1 MEENVIQSAPAAEP
15 ALHVTNAGRYHVKGI
30 ATWLKIMAVLG
41 TISMLFI
48 IYLTIKLFQITP
60 AAGIPYLIVVALYIY
75 PLVKAFTASSQL
87 KTAQAVN
94 DSAALE
100 KGLSDMRSLLT
111 YLGVLAIIGMVF
123 TVLGIIIII
132 ASGEEFMDILIE
144 GMTR

>member
-1 MEENVIQSAPAAEP
+1 
-15 ALHVTNAGRYHVKGI
+15 
-30 ATWLKIMAVLG
+30 VLG

-123 TVLGIIIII
+123 MVLSFIIII
-132 ASGEEFMDILIE
+132 ASGEKFMDILIE